1 MRALV
6 YVAAGRTLGL
16 PGPRPALIYDIA
28 PRSAGSDDVGEG
40 FPRQAAG
47 AEVGGK
53 SDEPSCGWMHDDFV
67 RTA

>member
-16 PGPRPALIYDIA
+16 PGPRPALIYAIA

-47 AEVGGK
+47 AGGV
-53 SDEPSCGWMHDDFV
+53 SLHVAGCDDFV